1 MVRRARWLTGM
12 PPGGGNIIHVVKN
25 AWEIILIA
33 PPEFT
38 L

>member
-1 MVRRARWLTGM
+1 MSCRALWLIGM
-12 PPGGGNIIHVVKN
+12 LPGGSNIIHVVKN
-25 AWEIILIA
+25 AWEIIPIA